1 MIFATRRQFGMTL
14 TEVLVSLVVLLILI
28 SAAARLGQYVK
39 TRSAVQLADSL
50 LSVIDTAMQLYYEDY
65 QAFPPQVHAASEA
78 GFEAATGTSITVV
91 NGAVSADYWSSAALY
106 WMLNR
111 SPHSRDIIAAVSSRL
126 VSAEDAA
133 ARPIV
138 IQLADGERK
147 NLLRFVDP
155 WGMSLRY
162 EYVPSDHFPRLRSA
176 GPDGQFGT
184 EDDIENR

>member
-1 MIFATRRQFGMTL
+1 MFANRRQFGMTL

-50 LSVIDTAMQLYYEDY
+50 LSVIDTAMQVYYEDY
-65 QAFPPQVHAASEA
+65 QAFPPPVPAASQA
-78 GFEAATGTSITVV
+78 GFEAATETSITLV
-91 NGAVSADYWSSAALY
+91 NGAVSADDWSSAALY

-126 VSAEDAA
+126 VTAEDATG
-133 ARPIV
+133 RPIV
-138 IQLADGERK
+138 IQLSDGERK
-147 NLLRFVDP
+147 NLLRFIDP

-162 EYVPSDHFPRLRSA
+162 EYASGDQFPRLRSA

-184 EDDIENR
+184 EDDIENK